1 MGLKPSDYDKVQRVH
16 VAADDDGIRLDRW
29 FKRHVP
35 ELSFGHLSKMLRK
48 GEVRVDGSR
57 VDGKTKVAKGQELRV
72 PPLSG
77 RLQDVAAKRPAG
89 MRLSDQDR
97 YFMTNLVLHED
108 DDVIAIDK
116 PAGLP
121 TQGGTGITRHLDGLL
136 GALVPKGAPKPKL
149 VHRLDKDTSG
159 VLLLGKN
166 QVATAALTKAFRDRA
181 AQKTYHALVTGIPN
195 PREGRI
201 SQPIEK
207 EPGKQGERMVPV
219 VDGKPAVTLFRTMDN
234 AAGRA
239 SFVEL
244 HPQTGRT
251 HQLRVHMAFIGCPI
265 VGDGKYGGQEA
276 FLTGAISRKMHLHAR
291 SISLAHPRGGVLSVT
306 AAYPQHM
313 IESLDMLGLEA
324 LEEE

>member
-1 MGLKPSDYDKVQRVH
+1 MGLKPSDFNKVQRVH
-16 VAADDDGIRLDRW
+16 VAADDHDIRLDRW

-35 ELSFGHLSKMLRK
+35 DLSFGQLSRMLRK
-48 GEVRVDGSR
+48 GEVRVDGKR
-57 VDGKTKVAKGQELRV
+57 ADGKTKVAKGQELRV
-72 PPLSG
+72 PPLTG
-77 RLQDVAAKRPAG
+77 RLQEAADKKPAG
-89 MRLSDQDR
+89 IRMSDQDR
-97 YFMTNLVLHED
+97 LFMQNLVLHED

-121 TQGGTGITRHLDGLL
+121 TQGGSGISRHLDGLL
-136 GALVPKGAPKPKL
+136 GALVPKGANKPKL

-181 AQKTYHALVTGIPN
+181 AQKTYHALVAGVPN

-207 EPGKQGERMVPV
+207 EPGKHGERMVPV
-219 VDGKPAVTLFRTMDN
+219 ADGKPAVTLFRTMDN
-234 AAGRA
+234 AASRA
-239 SFVEL
+239 AFVEL

-251 HQLRVHMAFIGCPI
+251 HQLRVHMNFIGCPI

-276 FLTGAISRKMHLHAR
+276 FLTGSISRKMHLHAR
-291 SISLAHPRGGVLSVT
+291 AISLAHPRGGVLSVT
-306 AAYPQHM
+306 AAYPAHM
-313 IESLDMLGLEA
+313 LESLDMLGLEA
-324 LEEE
+324 SEEE